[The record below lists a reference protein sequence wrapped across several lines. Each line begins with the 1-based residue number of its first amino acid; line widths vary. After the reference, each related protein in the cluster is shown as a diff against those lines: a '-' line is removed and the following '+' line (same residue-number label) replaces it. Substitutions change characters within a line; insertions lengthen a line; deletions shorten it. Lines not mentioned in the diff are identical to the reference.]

1 MKKILFDRKTFF
13 ILFALIAVVLM
24 GTTFA
29 QSSGSDLNNTARIF
43 AQESSS
49 GIRTASET
57 IAIQQPGAIL
67 RANVIK

>member
-29 QSSGSDLNNTARIF
+29 QSSGRDLNNTARIF
-43 AQESSS
+43 AQESSA

>member
-13 ILFALIAVVLM
+13 IVFAVIAVVLM

-29 QSSGSDLNNTARIF
+29 QSSGSDLNNTARTF
-43 AQESSS
+43 ARESSS
-49 GIRTASET
+49 AVSSESET
-57 IAIQQPGAIL
+57 IALQQPGAIL

>member
-1 MKKILFDRKTFF
+1 MKKLLFDRKTFF
-13 ILFALIAVVLM
+13 IVFAVIAVVLM

-29 QSSGSDLNNTARIF
+29 QSSGSDLNNTARAF

-49 GIRTASET
+49 GISSASET
-57 IAIQQPGAIL
+57 IALQQPGAIL

>member
-13 ILFALIAVVLM
+13 IVFAVIAVVLM

-29 QSSGSDLNNTARIF
+29 QSSGSELNKTARAF

-49 GIRTASET
+49 GISSASET

-67 RANVIK
+67 RANIIK

>member
-13 ILFALIAVVLM
+13 IVFAVIAVVLM

-29 QSSGSDLNNTARIF
+29 QSSGSDLNKTARAF

-49 GIRTASET
+49 GISSASET

-67 RANVIK
+67 RANIIK

>member
-1 MKKILFDRKTFF
+1 MKKLLFDRKTFF
-13 ILFALIAVVLM
+13 IVFAVIAVMLM

-29 QSSGSDLNNTARIF
+29 QSSGSDLINTARAF

-49 GIRTASET
+49 GISSASET
-57 IAIQQPGAIL
+57 IALQQPGAIL

>member
-1 MKKILFDRKTFF
+1 MKKLLFDRKTFF
-13 ILFALIAVVLM
+13 IVFAVIAVVLM

-29 QSSGSDLNNTARIF
+29 QSSGSDLNNTARAF

-49 GIRTASET
+49 DISSASET
-57 IAIQQPGAIL
+57 IALQQPGAIL

>member
-1 MKKILFDRKTFF
+1 MKKLLFDRKTFF
-13 ILFALIAVVLM
+13 IVFAVIAVMLM

-29 QSSGSDLNNTARIF
+29 QSSGSDLNNTARAF

-49 GIRTASET
+49 GISSASET
-57 IAIQQPGAIL
+57 IALQQPGAIL